1 MNERDTKGRFTKG
14 NTEGKKF
21 KAGGQQTATAKA
33 GAAASARGRKERKTL
48 AQTLREELD
57 KMASAGGAMTKLEY
71 IVAKC
76 LQNLANGKCTPKDLK
91 TISEVL
97 GEFKQNINLDG
108 DGMHIIVR
116 DSAEASKIDKLINR

>member
-21 KAGGQQTATAKA
+21 TVGTAAAVGQA
-33 GAAASARGRKERKTL
+33 GAAASTRAKRERKTL

-57 KMASAGGAMTKLEY
+57 KMASAGGTMTKQEY

-76 LQNLANGKCTPKDLK
+76 LQNLANGKCAPKDLK

>member
-1 MNERDTKGRFTKG
+1 MNERDAKGRFTKG

-21 KAGGQQTATAKA
+21 TVGTAAAVGKA
-33 GAAASARGRKERKTL
+33 GAAASTRAKRERKTL

-57 KMASAGGAMTKLEY
+57 KMASAGGAMTKQEY

-76 LQNLANGKCTPKDLK
+76 LDNLAKGKCTPQDLK
-91 TISEVL
+91 TMSEVL
-97 GEFKQNINLDG
+97 GELKQNINLDG

>member
-21 KAGGQQTATAKA
+21 TVGTAAAVGQA
-33 GAAASARGRKERKTL
+33 GAAASTRAKRERKTL

-57 KMASAGGAMTKLEY
+57 KMASAGGTMTKQEY

-76 LQNLANGKCTPKDLK
+76 LQTLANGECAPKDLK

>member
-1 MNERDTKGRFTKG
+1 MNERDAKGRFTKG

-21 KAGGQQTATAKA
+21 TDGTASAVGKA
-33 GAAASARGRKERKTL
+33 GAAASARAKRERKTL

-57 KMASAGGAMTKLEY
+57 KMADAGGTMTKQEY

-76 LQNLANGKCTPKDLK
+76 LQNLANGKCTPANLK
-91 TISEVL
+91 IISEVL

-116 DSAEASKIDKLINR
+116 DFAEADKIDKLINR

>member
-21 KAGGQQTATAKA
+21 TVGTAAAVGQA
-33 GAAASARGRKERKTL
+33 GAAASTRAKRERKTL

-57 KMASAGGAMTKLEY
+57 KMASPEGTMTKLEY

-76 LQNLANGKCTPKDLK
+76 LQNLANGKCAPKDLK
-91 TISEVL
+91 TLSEVL